1 MDTAKVLKKGKSQ
14 AVRLPKEYRFNETEV
29 FIQHFGGGILLL
41 PKNGLFNA
49 ITASLCGFETELKF
63 VREQPE
69 QPSREAITP

>member
-1 MDTAKVLKKGKSQ
+1 MDTAQVFKTGRSQ

-29 FIQHFGGGILLL
+29 SIQHFGGGILLL

-49 ITASLCGFETELKF
+49 ITASLSSFESDLEL

-69 QPSREAITP
+69 QQLRVGIEP

>member
-29 FIQHFGGGILLL
+29 FIQDFGGGILLL

-49 ITASLCGFETELKF
+49 ITAALCGFETELKL

-69 QPSREAITP
+69 QLSRVSITP

>member
-49 ITASLCGFETELKF
+49 ITAALCGFETELKL

-69 QPSREAITP
+69 QLSRVSITP